1 MKRTNDDDDDD
12 DRHGGESNT
21 DQSDDE
27 STQITIPSSS
37 NNHTNS
43 FISNLQFF
51 SSPFNLI
58 QQQQLVQPGW
68 DLSLLFSLINSSN
81 RSSS

>member
-1 MKRTNDDDDDD
+1 MLKRTNDDDDDD
-12 DRHGGESNT
+12 DRQGGESNT

-37 NNHTNS
+37 SNTHPNS
-43 FISNLQFF
+43 FITNLHYF

-58 QQQQLVQPGW
+58 QQQQIIQPGFIPRS
-68 DLSLLFSLINSSN
+68 LSRFL
-81 RSSS
+81 